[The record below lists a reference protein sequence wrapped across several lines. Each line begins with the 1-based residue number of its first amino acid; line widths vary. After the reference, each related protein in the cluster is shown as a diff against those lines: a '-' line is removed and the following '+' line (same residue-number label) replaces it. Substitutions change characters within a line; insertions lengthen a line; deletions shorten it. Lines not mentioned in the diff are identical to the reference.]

1 MKKEEIDKA
10 FEGRWRIKGFD
21 SYEVRQLSGKDVKTL
36 CRDFFEA
43 GICLGEEHCQPNPI
57 SAIMDA
63 ASEVAF
69 EEWWDMYGK
78 KVDRKKCIKKWKNLT
93 YNEKQLCLN
102 ATPAYVAST
111 PDVVFRKN
119 PLTYLNG
126 ECWNDEIIIK
136 DNGTNKPTPEQQR
149 FKKLASILTD

>member
-1 MKKEEIDKA
+1 MKQEEIDKA
-10 FEGRWRIKGFD
+10 FEGRWRIKGHVFSAED
-21 SYEVRQLSGKDVKTL
+21 HMQGGIKAL

-43 GICLGEEHCQPNPI
+43 GICLGEGENCPPI
-57 SAIMDA
+57 PMSKIMDA
-63 ASEVAF
+63 AADVAF

-78 KVDRKKCIKKWKNLT
+78 KVDRKKCIKKWNNLS

-111 PDVVFRKN
+111 PDVTYRKN

-126 ECWNDEIIIK
+126 ECWNDEIIVK
-136 DNGTNKPTPEQQR
+136 NGTDKPTIEEQR
-149 FKKLASILTD
+149 ISRLASILTD